1 MSGNTGQHITVET
14 VVWLPAFLRFRTL
27 HILSKSALALISAP
41 VIHSSQARKCFSPIC
56 CSRKFIEIYV
66 EISPGFC
73 YNIDVS
79 LCPCVGVKNPRW
91 QADT

>member
-1 MSGNTGQHITVET
+1 MSGNTGQHITVEM
-14 VVWLPAFLRFRTL
+14 VVCCPVFCVYEGDHT
-27 HILSKSALALISAP
+27 SKSGLALISTP
-41 VIHSSQARKCFSPIC
+41 VLNYRQARKCFSPIC

-73 YNIDVS
+73 YNISVS
-79 LCPCVGVKNPRW
+79 LCSRAGVKNPRW